1 MFGLRIVIKIGGDL
15 LKNGLSQG
23 LVDEIRSLSEGNEI
37 VIVHGGGDIVT
48 DVATKL
54 GHPPRFVTSPKGFR
68 SRYTDKETIEIFSM
82 VMAGKINKEII
93 STLQGNR
100 VNALGLS
107 GLDGGLVRAQ
117 RKNQI
122 IIVNERG
129 RKMLL
134 EGDYSGTIS
143 QVNEGLFNLLLE
155 RGYVPV
161 VSALAMGEKAEPL
174 NVDGDRMGANI
185 ASAIKADKL
194 ILLTD
199 VEGVLVDDKPL
210 SSLSVHEAEN
220 LLDKI
225 GPGMVTK
232 LYASLEAVEKGVEE
246 VCIASGLV
254 ENAIIKALRNENGTV
269 VRR

>member
-1 MFGLRIVIKIGGDL
+1 LRIVIKIGGDL
-15 LKNGLSQG
+15 IKNGLSQD
-23 LVDEIRSLSEGNEI
+23 LVNEIHSLSKENEI

-48 DVATKL
+48 EIATKL
-54 GHPPRFVTSPKGFR
+54 GHPPKFVTSPKGFR

-93 STLQGNR
+93 STLQEKG

-143 QVNEGLFNLLLE
+143 QVNESLFNLLLE

-185 ASAIKADKL
+185 AAAIQAGKL

-199 VEGVLVDDKPL
+199 VQGVLVDDKPL
-210 SSLSVHEAEN
+210 SILSVHETEN

-232 LYASLEAVEKGVEE
+232 LYASMEAVEKGVDE

-254 ENAIIKALRNENGTV
+254 ENAITRALNNENGTV
-269 VRR
+269 VRK